1 MDHITRHLMGL
12 YGMDPVTSMAL
23 QFPRLPPGVGDQQ
36 LMPRPQGIQEIVP
49 QAKLD
54 DYTRMLQRHAAGLLT
69 MANPGII
76 PPGHPLYN
84 RQNSVETLQAENS
97 KLQRENL
104 ELKKQLE
111 STPRGKRML

>member
-1 MDHITRHLMGL
+1 MAWIPSHLWHCSFLGCH
-12 YGMDPVTSMAL
+12 
-23 QFPRLPPGVGDQQ
+23 REW
-36 LMPRPQGIQEIVP
+36 EISHSCLAHRGYKRSFRK
-49 QAKLD
+49 QNID

-111 STPRGKRML
+111 SAPRGKRML